1 MCTTRPSAILR
12 LDNGEGSLRVGGV
25 ADLLVVRD
33 SGRSPSAQ
41 LLELRTEDIELV
53 LIGGRVHLASESR
66 MRQLPEDLTAGLL
79 PLRVDGLVR
88 WVRAPLVEMFAE
100 AKGVLG
106 RTLFL
111 GKKRVTYAR

>member
-1 MCTTRPSAILR
+1 
-12 LDNGEGSLRVGGV
+12 
-25 ADLLVVRD
+25 
-33 SGRSPSAQ
+33 
-41 LLELRTEDIELV
+41 
-53 LIGGRVHLASESR
+53 